1 MTLQLKHIQVE
12 TLAAAFQSFGLKSG
26 DHVAIWGFN
35 SVEWY
40 LSFLAVAQAGL
51 VAVSGIFLFIGL

>member
-1 MTLQLKHIQVE
+1 MTKIMIVNTTFAKFQVD
-12 TLAAAFQSFGLKSG
+12 TLAAALVNVGLEKG

-40 LSFLAVAQAGL
+40 LSFLAVVRGGF
-51 VAVSGIFLFIGL
+51 VAVS